1 MNVKAP
7 LLLLLCFS
15 SALSL
20 RAQADPRRAGGKETY
35 EWLHQ
40 YFSDEEILRDF
51 YYFGIRDH
59 EDDDVEYDYTAGT
72 NREQLSRLFAPS
84 APMIGYARQART
96 LFEPSLRHEAPRGTL
111 TVEAWNGGKMT
122 VPYKT
127 VNGRTIADGICRY
140 TCTRAQLPEA
150 TGSHYEQETYS
161 VSMTLHVKQGKAVGL
176 GISGK
181 RQLWKPD
188 PRATKNCHTRTALRI
203 ALQNSKPIVHK
214 TIIVRTKEDF
224 PFRLDYCLH
233 QCSDLFGHALP
244 ADEKETIRTLIYGF
258 AQFSTYST
266 KFVEKHASLMLQP
279 IDLSNLTW
287 QE

>member
-72 NREQLSRLFAPS
+72 NSEQLSRLFAPS

-96 LFEPSLRHEAPRGTL
+96 LFEPSLRHEGPRGTL

-127 VNGRTIADGICRY
+127 VNGRTIVDGICRY

-176 GISGK
+176 SVFVF
-181 RQLWKPD
+181 QLLDAFKQSCPFRYEFLI
-188 PRATKNCHTRTALRI
+188 PLRG
-203 ALQNSKPIVHK
+203 H
-214 TIIVRTKEDF
+214 TIIKLIAPIR
-224 PFRLDYCLH
+224 
-233 QCSDLFGHALP
+233 DL
-244 ADEKETIRTLIYGF
+244 R
-258 AQFSTYST
+258 
-266 KFVEKHASLMLQP
+266 SLYLQ
-279 IDLSNLTW
+279 
-287 QE
+287 